1 MRSWALQ
8 SEQVAAEIVEADALR
23 MEALKQMFDR
33 FGFSEDAAATR
44 ARSIYLA
51 QIGYISMKTYEP
63 LALRMRFIPEYLR
76 IFTGVE
82 PEAHEL
88 ERFYQRNGFV
98 PPAN

>member
-1 MRSWALQ
+1 
-8 SEQVAAEIVEADALR
+8 
-23 MEALKQMFDR
+23 LKQMFDR